1 MIAQTTLYKLGK
13 DIVREQRIEEVGGHE
28 PQIRDRPRWEVNESI
43 PGEKL
48 RPGAFKMQL
57 RPHEEAA
64 LPLVSV
70 PCSTALPYWR
80 HEWFCRRSDLMYRMC
95 GGQNVQ

>member
-1 MIAQTTLYKLGK
+1 MVVQTSLYKLGK
-13 DIVREQRIEEVGGHE
+13 DIVREQQIEEVGGRE

-70 PCSTALPYWR
+70 LC
-80 HEWFCRRSDLMYRMC
+80 LMFTSKLVIELKLMPHYD
-95 GGQNVQ
+95 